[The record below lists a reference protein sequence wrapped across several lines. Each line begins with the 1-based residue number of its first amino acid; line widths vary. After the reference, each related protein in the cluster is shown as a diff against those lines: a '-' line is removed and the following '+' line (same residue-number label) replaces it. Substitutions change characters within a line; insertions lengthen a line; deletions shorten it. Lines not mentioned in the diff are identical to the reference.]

1 LGASRRQLARYRVAI
16 RRVAALPRSTK
27 KVVMTLSDVSAL
39 PACLALAA
47 WLVGQTAG
55 IWSLP
60 ATAIVVVAGVTC
72 LHVSGFYRSLIR
84 FMGLELLMAALKCMT
99 GVAGLLLVYSFAFD
113 AAVSP
118 KQVGVFWLVAM
129 FYIVGSRTLARL
141 LLQSGVAPGDRV
153 LIYGAGE
160 AGVRLASAL
169 SGRGDYAV
177 VALVDDNPALHGS
190 LMNGF
195 QVHSSTLIE
204 SLVEEYS
211 IERVLLALPSASR
224 RKRKRIINRLE
235 HVPVRVQTMPDLHD
249 LIGGKA
255 RVDDIRDVE
264 IEDLLGRDVVAPIPE
279 LLGPR
284 IQGRSIMVTGAGGS
298 IGSEL
303 SIQILQ
309 HVPKRLILLDVSE
322 AALYE
327 IDQRVREIRLSRS
340 LNTDIIALIGSVH
353 HQERICQTLRTYAV
367 DTIYHAA
374 AYKHV
379 PIVEHNMLEGI
390 HNNVFGTLHA
400 AQAAIDA
407 GVESFVLISTDKAV
421 KPTNVMGATKRYA
434 ELILQALDQRGSPT
448 RFSMVRFGNVLAS
461 SGSVVPRFREQ
472 IRAGGPVTVTHPEI
486 FRYFM
491 TIPEAASLVLQAGA
505 MAKGGDVFVLDMGEP
520 VRIVDLAEKMIH
532 LMGCSIRN
540 DKNPDGDIEI
550 EFTGLRPAEKLYE
563 ELLIGDDVAGTQ
575 HPRILQAREEFF
587 SWAELEPKLG
597 RLQEACARQDCAS
610 ARELLLEGVIGYSPT
625 EQVEDLVWRES
636 LRKAAGGD
644 SETAGNVTRLEPRRI
659 SGAHDKLQR

>member
-1 LGASRRQLARYRVAI
+1 MAI
-16 RRVAALPRSTK
+16 RSATALPRGTK
-27 KVVMTLSDVSAL
+27 RGIMVLADATAL
-39 PACLALAA
+39 PACLAVAG
-47 WLVGQTAG
+47 WLVGLG
-55 IWSLP
+55 GLVWSAP
-60 ATAIVVVAGVTC
+60 ATVIVVAAGLTC
-72 LHVSGFYRSLIR
+72 MHFSGFYRSVIR
-84 FMGLELLMAALKCMT
+84 FLGLELLFAALKCMT
-99 GVAGLLLVYSFAFD
+99 GVAALLLLYALTIESATIT
-113 AAVSP
+113 P
-118 KQVGVFWLVAM
+118 KQVGVFWLISLV
-129 FYIVGSRTLARL
+129 YIAGSRTLARIV
-141 LLQSGVAPGDRV
+141 LQSGTKKGDRV

-169 SGRGDYAV
+169 SGRGEYAV
-177 VALVDDNPALHGS
+177 VAFVDDNYTLHGS
-190 LMNGF
+190 VINGCP
-195 QVHSSTLIE
+195 VHNSSVIE
-204 SLVEEYS
+204 SLVDEYE
-211 IERVLLALPSASR
+211 IQRILLALPSVSR

-235 HVPVRVQTMPDLHD
+235 QLPVRVQTMPDLHD
-249 LIGGKA
+249 LIGGRS

-279 LLGPR
+279 LLGPQ
-284 IQGRSIMVTGAGGS
+284 IANRSIMVTGAGGS

-303 SIQILQ
+303 SVQILQ
-309 HVPKRLILLDVSE
+309 HAPRRLILLDISE

-327 IDQRVREIRLSRS
+327 IDQRLREIQLSQS
-340 LNTDIIALIGSVH
+340 LNTEIIALIGSVH
-353 HQERICQTLRTYAV
+353 HEQRICQALRTYAV

-379 PIVEHNMLEGI
+379 PLVEHNMLEGI
-390 HNNVFGTLHA
+390 HNKVFGTLHS
-400 AQAAIDA
+400 AQAAMEA

-434 ELILQALDQRGSPT
+434 ELILQALNQRGSPT

-491 TIPEAASLVLQAGA
+491 TIPEAATLVLQAGA
-505 MAKGGDVFVLDMGEP
+505 MAKGGEVFVLDMGEP

-563 ELLIGDDVAGTQ
+563 ELLIGDDVSGTQ
-575 HPRILQAREEFF
+575 HPRILQAQDEFF
-587 SWAELEPKLG
+587 SWADLEPMLG
-597 RLQEACARQDCAS
+597 RLREACEEQDCDV
-610 ARELLLEGVIGYSPT
+610 AREQLLKGVSGYSPT
-625 EQVEDLVWRES
+625 EQVEDLVWREK
-636 LRKAAGGD
+636 LRKAAGGEA
-644 SETAGNVTRLEPRRI
+644 ETPDNVTRLEPRR
-659 SGAHDKLQR
+659 GPGDGRKGTH